1 MNICY
6 RTMQMKDYPALS
18 AAWRATPGIGI
29 SSADS
34 REGIAA
40 FLERNPGGGLIAEDS
55 FGSIAGGVLV
65 GHDGR
70 RGYLYH
76 LFVVPAY
83 QRLGMAG
90 KLVEAAITHLSR
102 QGIEK
107 SHVFVFSDNRTG
119 RAFWEQQ
126 AWDERNDITVYSKN
140 HSLPGE

>member
-1 MNICY
+1 M
-6 RTMQMKDYPALS
+6 RDYPALS
-18 AAWRATPGIGI
+18 AAWRSTPGIGI

-40 FLERNPGGGLIAEDS
+40 FLDRNPEGGLIAEDS
-55 FGSIAGGVLV
+55 FGTIAGGVLV

-83 QRLGMAG
+83 RNRGVAG
-90 KLVEAAITHLSR
+90 KLVEEAIAHLNR

-107 SHVFVFSDNRTG
+107 SHVFVFSENRQG
-119 RAFWEQQ
+119 RAFWKSL
-126 AWDERNDITVYSKN
+126 AWDERNDITVYSKQ
-140 HSLPGE
+140 HSETVE